1 MQLGSGSKKN
11 DQKIPKL
18 LVFTCL
24 RWVRN
29 ILHNF
34 EVSILKLCIS
44 KINNGL
50 QPEQST
56 AGCEAASYQVFGEG
70 ECQSSGSQSDP
81 WKKNGII
88 QHYSKEQGE
97 R

>member
-1 MQLGSGSKKN
+1 M
-11 DQKIPKL
+11 
-18 LVFTCL
+18 
-24 RWVRN
+24 
-29 ILHNF
+29 
-34 EVSILKLCIS
+34 S

-70 ECQSSGSQSDP
+70 GCQSSGSQSDP
-81 WKKNGII
+81 WKKDGNI